1 MDAKKGY
8 FWFFIVYTIIILIA
22 SILLQPI
29 KDVTFEETIP
39 IYFKIRFWQFIATL
53 FTASL
58 YYWFFVKEDSKFQEF
73 YIGNRFYCSLIYF
86 ITTLLILFTIHFLN
100 TEIVSYENQN
110 GRHLLPI
117 AHKSV
122 KIWEVGSY
130 LITTIYTVWLW
141 YFSDNGT
148 KILDDIE
155 KDKKRFGMYTIGPS
169 LLFLLIIVG
178 VHSYIIFSNNNEWL
192 KHYGILLTLFLIILT
207 YIIFNSITK
216 QVVKT
221 TKNLEGLNES
231 DKKERQTIHTEFK
244 SALKFI
250 ERPTLIIF
258 CIMFAYATYCSYCG
272 IIHEMETFFSGAI
285 AFELLLSSIVWAN
298 TDTV

>member
-22 SILLQPI
+22 SIMLQPI

-39 IYFKIRFWQFIATL
+39 IYFKIRFWQFTATL

-58 YYWFFVKEDSKFQEF
+58 YYWFFVKGDSRFQTF
-73 YIGNRFYCSLIYF
+73 YSENRFYCSLIYF
-86 ITTLLILFTIHFLN
+86 TTTLLILFTIHFLN
-100 TEIVSYENQN
+100 REIVGYENQN

-130 LITTIYTVWLW
+130 LITTIYTFWLW
-141 YFSDNGT
+141 YISENGK
-148 KILDDIE
+148 KIRKDVE
-155 KDKKRFGMYTIGPS
+155 KDYDDFGFKLVAPS
-169 LLFLLIIVG
+169 IFVLIIIVSI
-178 VHSYIIFSNNNEWL
+178 HTYIIFFNNVEWL

-207 YIIFNSITK
+207 YVIFNLITK
-216 QVVKT
+216 QVVT
-221 TKNLEGLNES
+221 TTQKIEGLSNGELE
-231 DKKERQTIHTEFK
+231 KRQTIHKEFK
-244 SALKFI
+244 NALKYI

-258 CIMFAYATYCSYCG
+258 CIMFVYASYCSFSG
-272 IIHEMETFFSGAI
+272 IVHEMETFFSGAI